1 MDTTNTMRSTAVQ
14 CIVARCKT
22 DGRKAKDIAAE
33 LKLSGYKV
41 FVASVCLC
49 EKTAFFDT
57 QRGLHVRQL
66 A

>member
-1 MDTTNTMRSTAVQ
+1 MDTTNTMKSTAVLR
-14 CIVARCKT
+14 IVARCKT

-33 LKLSGYKV
+33 LKISGYKV
-41 FVASVCLC
+41 SVASVCLC

-57 QRGLHVRQL
+57 KNGLHVCQL

>member
-1 MDTTNTMRSTAVQ
+1 MDTPNTMKNTAVLR
-14 CIVARCKT
+14 IVARCKT

-33 LKLSGYKV
+33 LKISGYQV
-41 FVASVCLC
+41 FVASVCMC

-57 QRGLHVRQL
+57 QNGLHFCQL